1 MNPEELTTSKE
12 PETQLNL
19 FPGFVAISAGKDEL
33 NFAEFP
39 IAALANRVNPDIKTI
54 TYEDEIKDSKT
65 GKLVSRKLQITGS
78 DLYGLPTSFDDEVIL
93 SLINLSKMQGFVSPT
108 VTFTIH
114 QVIKVLGWK
123 NDDYYYKRIR
133 ESINRWLGVSLYYD
147 NAWREKDKQS
157 WDSEAFHL
165 IDNISWGKNGEFS
178 QVTWNKRI
186 FNSFENGNLKA
197 LDLDMYRNL
206 SSPTARRIYR
216 FLDKRFG
223 LGQSKWTF
231 DIHKFAY
238 NKIGLGKGSYAD
250 VAQIKRQ
257 LMSAIKQLEDVQFIS
272 AASSE
277 ERFSK
282 VSRGIWKVHFERYR
296 HQTEASLPIEIV
308 EESQGEARLVS
319 LGVGRTAAQKLVA
332 EFGEERVG
340 ERLEWYD
347 YREQLRQ
354 TGGIQSVPGYL
365 VKSIKDDD
373 FARPDGFKSKAEKAA
388 RKASEEEKLAK
399 KAQAKAKA
407 DAEDR
412 SKQETEEQQIEA
424 AIKIFNALPAEIQ
437 TEIEETATEGFTMGG
452 VGIRRILI
460 ASEIEKRVLK
470 GELTC

>member
-1 MNPEELTTSKE
+1 MNAEEELNE
-12 PETQLNL
+12 PEPQLNL

-65 GKLVSRKLQITGS
+65 GKLVARKLQITGS

-93 SLINLSKMQGFVSPT
+93 SLINLSKMQGFSSPN

-114 QVIKVLGWK
+114 QIIRVLGWK

-147 NAWREKDKQS
+147 NAWREKNKQN

-165 IDNISWGKNGEFS
+165 IDNISWGKNGQYS

-186 FNSFENGNLKA
+186 FSSFENGNLKA
-197 LDLDMYRNL
+197 LDLDIYRNL

-223 LGQSKWTF
+223 LGQSKWSF
-231 DIHKFAY
+231 DLHKFAY
-238 NKIGLGKGSYAD
+238 NKIGLSKGSYAD

-257 LMSAIKQLEDVQFIS
+257 LISAIKQLEDVSFIMR
-272 AASSE
+272 AIPT

-282 VSRGIWKVHFERYR
+282 ISRGIWKVHFERYR
-296 HQTEASLPIEIV
+296 NQTQTPLILDV
-308 EESQGEARLVS
+308 DEESECESRLVQ
-319 LGVGRTAAQKLVA
+319 LGIGRTVAQKILA
-332 EFGEERVG
+332 EFGDERINQ
-340 ERLEWYD
+340 RLEWFE

-354 TGGIQSVPGYL
+354 IGGIKSIPGYL
-365 VKSIKDDD
+365 IKSIKDDD
-373 FARPDGFKSKAEKAA
+373 FARPDGFVSKAEKAA
-388 RKASEEEKLAK
+388 KKVSEAEKVAK
-399 KAQAKAKA
+399 KEQIRAKAAEIAKA
-407 DAEDR
+407 RQND
-412 SKQETEEQQIEA
+412 EELEIEA
-424 AIKIFNALPAEIQ
+424 AILVFKGLSDEKQ
-437 TEIEETATEGFTMGG
+437 TEIEQAATSGFTMGG
-452 VGIRRILI
+452 AAVRRILI
-460 ASEIEKRVLK
+460 AAEVDKRITSGEIDY
-470 GELTC
+470 